1 MSRFVGSFTA
11 FTTLLF
17 SAQVSAQQL
26 APLPAGV
33 PEKMPFDIP
42 YGVAISMDM
51 AKKAVEAAIAESA
64 KRGWKMAVAVVSPS
78 GDLIYFSKMDD
89 TQLISSDIAPKKAR
103 TAAKFRRETKVFFEA
118 MESGH
123 PYVATLDPDVVA
135 SPGGI
140 PIVLDNKLIGGIGCS
155 GGIGSQDAVVCQA
168 GIDAISK

>member
-1 MSRFVGSFTA
+1 MSRLIAGFAA
-11 FTTLLF
+11 FAALMF
-17 SAQVSAQQL
+17 SALVSAQQP

-78 GDLIYFSKMDD
+78 GDLIYFAKMDD

-103 TAAKFRRETKVFFEA
+103 TAAKFRRETK
-118 MESGH
+118 SSS
-123 PYVATLDPDVVA
+123 VARKNGTASLPDPLDHTVRN
-135 SPGGI
+135 S
-140 PIVLDNKLIGGIGCS
+140 
-155 GGIGSQDAVVCQA
+155 DA
-168 GIDAISK
+168 GRNW

>member
-11 FTTLLF
+11 FATFLF

-78 GDLIYFSKMDD
+78 GDLIYF
-89 TQLISSDIAPKKAR
+89 
-103 TAAKFRRETKVFFEA
+103 AKWTTP
-118 MESGH
+118 S
-123 PYVATLDPDVVA
+123 
-135 SPGGI
+135 
-140 PIVLDNKLIGGIGCS
+140 
-155 GGIGSQDAVVCQA
+155 
-168 GIDAISK
+168 

>member
-11 FTTLLF
+11 FATLLF

-51 AKKAVEAAIAESA
+51 AKKAVEGAIAESA

-78 GDLIYFSKMDD
+78 GDLIYFAKMDD